1 MVGEPVLSVR
11 GLEKHYPI
19 GGGMF
24 QGEVGRVR
32 AVDGVDFEVHG
43 GETLGLVGES
53 GCGKSTAAASLLRLE
68 EPTAGEVRF
77 RGEDITTYDDAQLK
91 RFRRKAQ
98 MVFQDPTSTFDPR
111 MSVGDSVAEP
121 LLIHGMRDRSRRR
134 TIVANL
140 LERVGMD
147 AADYDRYPH
156 EFSGGQKQR
165 IALARALVLNPDLL
179 VADEPVSAL
188 DVSVQASILK
198 LIQDVQSA
206 FGLSILLISHDMGVV
221 REICDRVA
229 VMYLGEIVEIG
240 PTEKLFEDAQH
251 PYTRALMRS
260 IPSADP
266 RRRGRAVELTGSVPS
281 PSNPPS
287 GCRFH
292 TRCPEVIQPEGFE
305 FDQEQWRAVMD
316 FRDSVAHRSIDL
328 EAARE
333 FLAAEGDV
341 DPEAVE
347 SDALVAFLREEAE
360 LEEPLGDP
368 DADRALST
376 AFELVADGEFEAA
389 ADRLGETFTTVCE
402 TDEPE
407 LRADWLG
414 TADLR
419 RALSAA
425 AGSDGTRA
433 FDPDAVREAA
443 ATERDVDPA
452 ALDRATVAAAVRERY
467 GIPATLAEADAEDA
481 VSRAIDA
488 ALEARFAEAERVLRE
503 EFSVAGVGIGPDD
516 PDTHHA
522 AACHLLEE
530 WPAGTGREQPA
541 TDD

>member
-1 MVGEPVLSVR
+1 VTDVDEPVLSVR

-19 GGGMF
+19 GGGILA
-24 QGEVGRVR
+24 GEVGRVR
-32 AVDGVDFEVHG
+32 AVDGLDFELRE

-68 EPTAGEVRF
+68 EPTGGRILF
-77 RGEDITTYDDAQLK
+77 RGEDITGYDDQQLK
-91 RFRRKAQ
+91 RFRRNAQ

-134 TIVANL
+134 AIVEDL
-140 LERVGMD
+140 LDRVGMS
-147 AADYDRYPH
+147 ANDYDRYPH

-198 LIQDVQSA
+198 LIRDVQSA

-240 PTEKLFEDAQH
+240 PTGALFDDPQH
-251 PYTRALMRS
+251 PYTRALMSS

-266 RRRGRAVELTGSVPS
+266 RQRGRAVELTGSVPS

-292 TRCPEVIQPEGFE
+292 TRCPEVIQPEDRE
-305 FDQEQWRAVMD
+305 FDQMRWRAVMD
-316 FRDSVAHRSIDL
+316 FRDSVVRESIDV

-333 FLAAEGDV
+333 FLAADAVE
-341 DPEAVE
+341 PEAVGTDE
-347 SDALVAFLREEAE
+347 LVEYLRSEAR
-360 LEEPLGDP
+360 LGEPLDDP
-368 DADRALST
+368 DADEALTT
-376 AFELVADGEFEAA
+376 AFELVAEEEFEAA
-389 ADRLGETFTTVCE
+389 ADRLAEAFTTVCE
-402 TDEPE
+402 TDDPD
-407 LRADWLG
+407 LGADWLG
-414 TADLR
+414 AADLR
-419 RALSAA
+419 RSLAA
-425 AGSDGTRA
+425 ALEGGHRRA
-433 FDPDAVREAA
+433 FDPGAVRESAA
-443 ATERDVDPA
+443 ADRGVDPA
-452 ALDRATVAAAVRERY
+452 ALDRETVVAAVRERY
-467 GIPATLAEADAEDA
+467 DLGSPLADPAAEDA
-481 VSRAIDA
+481 VSRAVDA
-488 ALEARFAEAERVLRE
+488 AVDGRIEAAERILRE
-503 EFSVAGVGIGPDD
+503 EFRLDGVGIGPETA
-516 PDTHHA
+516 DTHHA
-522 AACHLLEE
+522 AACHLLDERV
-530 WPAGTGREQPA
+530 AVEQPA